1 LSGILYRPPLDLKIS
16 RFKST
21 LRAVGAGCATSVQ
34 KKSSTGIRGKTSR
47 KKSRQFIA
55 RATQQVIPVCQLAI
69 QWWQLELRLQRDLS
83 QWLQAQW
90 WEPEFPQE

>member
-1 LSGILYRPPLDLKIS
+1 LSGILYRTPLDLKIS

-34 KKSSTGIRGKTSR
+34 KKSSTGIRGKTSQ

-55 RATQQVIPVCQLAI
+55 RATQQVIPV
-69 QWWQLELRLQRDLS
+69 WQLELRLQRDLS

>member
-1 LSGILYRPPLDLKIS
+1 LSGILYRTPLDLKIS

-21 LRAVGAGCATSVQ
+21 LRAVGAGCVTSVQ

-55 RATQQVIPVCQLAI
+55 RATQQVIPV
-69 QWWQLELRLQRDLS
+69 WQLELRLQRDLS